1 MKPLLNEQARVAA
14 RGCCLLGSLLI
25 CPPGSVHSTPLSE
38 GNRSSAPSCEPPE
51 ILSQNTML
59 SLFVGTAALQAPS
72 SVTRRAVLSSA
83 AALSVPAVASAF
95 DLPGLEEFDGE

>member
-1 MKPLLNEQARVAA
+1 MKHTER
-14 RGCCLLGSLLI
+14 
-25 CPPGSVHSTPLSE
+25 
-38 GNRSSAPSCEPPE
+38 NRSSAPSCEPPE